1 VAIWGFNSPEWML
14 TTIAA
19 GMAGGKSAGLY
30 PTDSPDT
37 AAFKV
42 VHSGASIVIIEDK
55 TKLDRLI
62 PALSDRQY
70 AGKVKTF
77 VAYGYEPSANETVEY
92 RGSKVPVISWAALLE
107 MGSSGSDQELDARCE
122 AVQPGHCA
130 ALVYTS
136 GTTGEPKV
144 GGVRRG

>member
-1 VAIWGFNSPEWML
+1 ML

-92 RGSKVPVISWAALLE
+92 RGSKVQSSVGLRCWRWDPRGQTRSWMLAVRLCNQDTVQRWSIPL
-107 MGSSGSDQELDARCE
+107 GRQENLRWE
-122 AVQPGHCA
+122 G
-130 ALVYTS
+130 
-136 GTTGEPKV
+136 
-144 GGVRRG
+144 

>member
-1 VAIWGFNSPEWML
+1 ML

-30 PTDSPDT
+30 PTDTADT

-55 TKLDRLI
+55 TKLERLI

-77 VAYGYEPSANETVEY
+77 VAYGYEPSANETVEL
-92 RGSKVPVISWAALLE
+92 RGRQVPVISWAALLE
-107 MGSSGSDQELDARCE
+107 QGSKVTDADLDARTE
-122 AVQPGHCA
+122 KVQPGNCA

-144 GGVRRG
+144 RGMIRKDME